1 MPIVVA
7 FVIFLFYFK
16 TSMTFFPEKELETS
30 PFLPLIEKPKKN
42 NEYSELYDPRSP
54 NYGILRKNLYGY
66 PLSSFGI
73 NSFEDDKSFSPVV
86 DWKLFFAPLFDALAI
101 HKLDFSSS
109 SDKNKAVSAVLSI
122 KKSNFELGSVF
133 QATLQSYNK
142 EGKMKF
148 FGGDYFR
155 VSLVSDVNSVYANG
169 VPCAVID
176 NEDGSYTITAPLRE
190 KGTFWLDIKL
200 ILPLEGL
207 YELLQTTKD
216 LKTWSFA
223 YDGELESGESVHCS
237 VIVPTQDQ

>member
-1 MPIVVA
+1 M
-7 FVIFLFYFK
+7 
-16 TSMTFFPEKELETS
+16 
-30 PFLPLIEKPKKN
+30 
-42 NEYSELYDPRSP
+42 
-54 NYGILRKNLYGY
+54 
-66 PLSSFGI
+66 
-73 NSFEDDKSFSPVV
+73 
-86 DWKLFFAPLFDALAI
+86 
-101 HKLDFSSS
+101 DFSSS
-109 SDKNKAVSAVLSI
+109 LNRNKAVSAVLSI
-122 KKSNFELGSVF
+122 KKNNFELGSVF
-133 QATLQSYNK
+133 QATLQSYDK
-142 EGKMKF
+142 EEKMKF

-207 YELLQTTKD
+207 YELFQTTKD

-237 VIVPTQDQ
+237 VIVPKSKLMSCQTSYRYYIPKTIKKYYLMFMAGRSFFAVVYYLVIKQQKFFAYKGKIVQSPSFV